1 MVDFSDVMRFAET
14 HRACGRVAPAVTPQP
29 SGGYLLTLTCAC
41 GAVLDRWVTADEA
54 AHAPFLAGA
63 PPSAPPPRPIG
74 AAATAPRT
82 PDRPRPTPSPELE
95 RAMREALEAEE
106 ATPEPAPARPARRIA
121 PSPELE
127 AVLRE
132 ALEAEEAAAVATP
145 APAARP
151 SPSTPATPMTDTGD
165 RKAPSPELEEVLR
178 QAIAASAAELEPR
191 KAPSPKRAAGPART
205 ANVAETVRAALREQE
220 RLRGDL
226 TKAAAIDRPTSR
238 SMWLGLVAL
247 VVVAGGGAALYVAN
261 APEPESPVAAT
272 SSPSPDVAGT
282 FGNAVRALRRVQATS
297 GPTTSLPSYEAH
309 VGAAQ
314 TVVGRYL
321 DGDAPP
327 DVKRNVRAILD
338 LHLLAVAAWRL
349 RALDT
354 PLAWEPVSRSA
365 ALDLCTP
372 VKSIASIAEGAGSN
386 TAQARGRAVARAI
399 PLLWECTATRLAQ
412 LDAGR

>member
-1 MVDFSDVMRFAET
+1 
-14 HRACGRVAPAVTPQP
+14 
-29 SGGYLLTLTCAC
+29 
-41 GAVLDRWVTADEA
+41 
-54 AHAPFLAGA
+54 
-63 PPSAPPPRPIG
+63 
-74 AAATAPRT
+74 
-82 PDRPRPTPSPELE
+82 
-95 RAMREALEAEE
+95 
-106 ATPEPAPARPARRIA
+106 
-121 PSPELE
+121 
-127 AVLRE
+127 
-132 ALEAEEAAAVATP
+132 
-145 APAARP
+145 
-151 SPSTPATPMTDTGD
+151 
-165 RKAPSPELEEVLR
+165 VLR

-412 LDAGR
+412 LDAAR